1 MKKLAFVF
9 LVITTAGCDTPD
21 VTAPQ
26 DADSAAAS
34 LSQNVDWSSHG
45 LTADE
50 QRHSP
55 LAQINDA
62 NVGGL
67 GLAWSYDTGQFRGHE
82 ATPLVK
88 DGVMYVTASWSVVHA
103 LDARTG
109 ELLWVFDPEVPKEL
123 GRYACCGVVNRGV
136 ALTEDSVIFGTLH
149 GWLIKLDAATGEV
162 VWRVDTTNR
171 EVHYTITGAP
181 RIVKDKV
188 IIGNGGAEY
197 GVRGYV
203 SAYDIATGELDWRFF
218 TVPGDPSLPFEHP
231 EMEVAAKTWNGEWW
245 HVGGGGTAWDA
256 IVYDAE
262 LNLLYVGTGNGS
274 PWSRTLRSPGGGDN
288 LYLSSILAL
297 NPDDGRLVWHYQ
309 TTPGD
314 NWDYTATQHIMLA
327 DLEID
332 GRLRKVAMQ
341 APKNGFF
348 YILDRATGELLSAE
362 KFGTA
367 TWASHVDMATGRPVE
382 LLSAQYDDEPKIIQ
396 PGPSGVHNWEPM
408 SYHPGT
414 GLVYIPAHDTAGV
427 YALAKDFTYK
437 PGTFNVGMDR
447 SSEVQSLRDQEPP
460 RYPYLLAWDPIAQQ
474 ERWRVDTNGG
484 GILSTS
490 GNLLFQGNADGE
502 LVAYAADEGERLW
515 AATTN
520 VGIIAPP
527 VTYLLNG
534 EQFVTVVSGSKFQP
548 VDLSHFVNHGR
559 VYTFKLGAALPM
571 PDVAE
576 KGDPNT
582 PIPERFGTPEQFNA
596 GNELYHNHC
605 ARCHGA
611 NAISDGV
618 IRDLRFS
625 PPGVHETWEGI
636 VLDGAFAQLGMA
648 GFGDILTSEEAQNI
662 RSYVVAQANRSRAR

>member
-9 LVITTAGCDTPD
+9 LVLISPGCGTPD

-26 DADSAAAS
+26 DGDSAKAS
-34 LSQNVDWSSHG
+34 IPQNVDWSSHG
-45 LTADE
+45 RTADE

-67 GLAWSYDTGQFRGHE
+67 GLAWSFDTGQFRGHE

-109 ELLWVFDPEVPKEL
+109 EPLWVFDPEVPKEL

-136 ALTEDSVIFGTLH
+136 ALTEDAVIFGTLH
-149 GWLIKLDAATGEV
+149 GWLIKLDAKTGEPI
-162 VWRVDTTNR
+162 WRVDTTQR

-203 SAYDIATGELDWRFF
+203 SAYDIATGELRWRFF

-245 HVGGGGTAWDA
+245 HVGGGGTVWDS
-256 IVYDAE
+256 IVYDPV

-362 KFGTA
+362 KYGTA
-367 TWASHVDMATGRPVE
+367 NWASHVDMATGRPVE
-382 LLSAQYDDEPKIIQ
+382 TPESDYDETTKLIQ
-396 PGPSGVHNWEPM
+396 PGCRKGSI
-408 SYHPGT
+408 SY
-414 GLVYIPAHDTAGV
+414 
-427 YALAKDFTYK
+427 
-437 PGTFNVGMDR
+437 
-447 SSEVQSLRDQEPP
+447 S
-460 RYPYLLAWDPIAQQ
+460 
-474 ERWRVDTNGG
+474 
-484 GILSTS
+484 
-490 GNLLFQGNADGE
+490 
-502 LVAYAADEGERLW
+502 
-515 AATTN
+515 
-520 VGIIAPP
+520 
-527 VTYLLNG
+527 
-534 EQFVTVVSGSKFQP
+534 
-548 VDLSHFVNHGR
+548 
-559 VYTFKLGAALPM
+559 
-571 PDVAE
+571 
-576 KGDPNT
+576 
-582 PIPERFGTPEQFNA
+582 
-596 GNELYHNHC
+596 
-605 ARCHGA
+605 
-611 NAISDGV
+611 
-618 IRDLRFS
+618 
-625 PPGVHETWEGI
+625 
-636 VLDGAFAQLGMA
+636 
-648 GFGDILTSEEAQNI
+648 
-662 RSYVVAQANRSRAR
+662 